1 MRHNPNA
8 AGLLH
13 IARETLLNELL
24 ELPPEERRYTMRM
37 AANALAI
44 AAREAETADADLV
57 EELRLLSEL
66 YGDDQVQAAGTNL
79 HERIAKMNKRF
90 ARDIRDGIF
99 DGACTRG
106 VQALL
111 MDQVRARLAISNP
124 GYLDAADKAAPTDH
138 GAD

>member
-1 MRHNPNA
+1 MRHNPDA

-24 ELPPEERRYTMRM
+24 ELLPEERRYAMRM

-44 AAREAETADADLV
+44 AAREAETADVDLV
-57 EELRLLSEL
+57 EELRLLSQL
-66 YGDDQVQAAGTNL
+66 YGDDEVQAAGANL

-99 DGACTRG
+99 DGACAQG

-111 MDQVRARLAISNP
+111 MDQVRARLRISNP
-124 GYLDAADKAAPTDH
+124 SYLETAGLD
-138 GAD
+138 

>member
-1 MRHNPNA
+1 MRHNPDA

-24 ELPPEERRYTMRM
+24 ELLPEERRYAMRM

-57 EELRLLSEL
+57 EELRLLGEF
-66 YGDDQVQAAGTNL
+66 YGHDDVQAAGNNL
-79 HERIAKMNKRF
+79 HERLAKINKRF

-99 DGACTRG
+99 DGACAQG
-106 VQALL
+106 VRALL
-111 MDQVRARLAISNP
+111 MDQVRARLKISNP
-124 GYLDAADKAAPTDH
+124 TYLKITNPDE
-138 GAD
+138 

>member
-1 MRHNPNA
+1 VRHDPDA
-8 AGLLH
+8 AELLR

-24 ELPPEERRYTMRM
+24 ELLPEERRYAMRM

-44 AAREAETADADLV
+44 AAREAETADADLL

-66 YGDDQVQAAGTNL
+66 YGDDEVQAAGADL

-99 DGACTRG
+99 DGACAQG
-106 VQALL
+106 VQAIL
-111 MDQVRARLAISNP
+111 MDQVRARLRISNP
-124 GYLDAADKAAPTDH
+124 GYLEASNLD
-138 GAD
+138 

>member
-1 MRHNPNA
+1 MRHNPDA

-24 ELPPEERRYTMRM
+24 ELLPEERRYAMRM

-44 AAREAETADADLV
+44 AAREAETADVDLV

-66 YGDDQVQAAGTNL
+66 YGEDEVQAAGANL

-99 DGACTRG
+99 DGACAQG

-111 MDQVRARLAISNP
+111 MDQVRARLRISNP
-124 GYLDAADKAAPTDH
+124 GYLEVADLE
-138 GAD
+138 

>member
-1 MRHNPNA
+1 MRHNPDA

-24 ELPPEERRYTMRM
+24 ELLPEERRYAMRM

-44 AAREAETADADLV
+44 AAREAETADVDLV

-66 YGDDQVQAAGTNL
+66 YGEDEVQAAGANL

-99 DGACTRG
+99 DGACAQG

-111 MDQVRARLAISNP
+111 MDQVRARLRISNP
-124 GYLDAADKAAPTDH
+124 GYLKATDLE
-138 GAD
+138 